1 MISPLR
7 YARSKIFSDTDFILF
22 YFCLKY
28 KWRQVLISLDLK
40 EVKCIP
46 ERILR
51 PSSGIYPPLFP
62 PLCSPS
68 SEMFFYLR
76 SIPMSHCNH
85 YTFAR
90 SWIQV
95 SWTELM
101 SSYVACA
108 LRICPWQS
116 DGKEWASSLIIP
128 GSTDFCVL
136 QLEFSVMFF
145 PSLETY
151 HFSLP
156 TIFLSTNVGRHFLK
170 EVNQF
175 T

>member
-51 PSSGIYPPLFP
+51 PSSGIFPPLFP

-76 SIPMSHCNH
+76 SIPMSYHNH

-116 DGKEWASSLIIP
+116 DGKEWASGLTIP
-128 GSTDFCVL
+128 GSTDFCIL

-145 PSLETY
+145 LPWKHIISLY
-151 HFSLP
+151 LPYFSQPMLAD
-156 TIFLSTNVGRHFLK
+156 TFWKR
-170 EVNQF
+170 
-175 T
+175 